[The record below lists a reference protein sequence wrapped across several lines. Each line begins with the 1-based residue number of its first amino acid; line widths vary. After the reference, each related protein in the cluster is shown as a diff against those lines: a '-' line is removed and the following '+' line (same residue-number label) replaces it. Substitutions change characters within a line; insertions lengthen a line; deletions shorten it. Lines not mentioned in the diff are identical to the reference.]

1 MPQTMWERQSLV
13 QPLVLKAT
21 VVGYELATTTD
32 PLTLYVKYTA
42 TGSNNTSTTFSDNE
56 DIQANGV
63 VGGIVANSSSA
74 TTCRHPLQ
82 LQLVLP
88 QT

>member
-1 MPQTMWERQSLV
+1 MRKTITGATSGV
-13 QPLVLKAT
+13 KAT

-42 TGSNNTSTTFSDNE
+42 TGSNNTSTTFSVNE

-74 TTCRHPLQ
+74 TLQ
-82 LQLVLP
+82 A
-88 QT
+88 TSATATGSGKRRRRCH